1 MDPQENRNIAA
12 EQQKKVDS
20 LMPVLEQATPE
31 FYLN

>member
-1 MDPQENRNIAA
+1 MDPEENRNIAA
-12 EQQKKVDS
+12 DQPKIVDS